1 MRSARNSA
9 NRRYRQFRA
18 NEPCAPWLGSRAAS
32 FFRWRSRAS
41 RRPKRSKQEAKVPI
55 PPQQVI
61 PNRFFSR
68 CNTADETNVRLLQH
82 DKELDEGE
90 AEALIQAQETATT
103 FFIGDEKRARSI
115 AENLG
120 LTCVGTIR
128 LIARLHLEGR
138 AGEPRALVQELRRN
152 RRFRVSE
159 EVIEHAIAT
168 AGEPI

>member
-1 MRSARNSA
+1 MRTAVIDSSALMSLVHLGLAAELPVFFDGVRVPA
-9 NRRYRQFRA
+9 AVQKEVNRKQRFRYRLNKLYRT
-18 NEPCAPWLGSRAAS
+18 G
-32 FFRWRSRAS
+32 
-41 RRPKRSKQEAKVPI
+41 
-55 PPQQVI
+55 
-61 PNRFFSR
+61 FFSR